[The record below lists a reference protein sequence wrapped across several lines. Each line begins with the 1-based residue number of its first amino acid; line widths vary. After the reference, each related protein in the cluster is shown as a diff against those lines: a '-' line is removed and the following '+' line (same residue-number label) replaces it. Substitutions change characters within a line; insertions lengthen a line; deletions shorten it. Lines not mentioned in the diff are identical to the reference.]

1 MSSALLLVNH
11 LHKPIRTEANPNR
24 IDVNIKEHYS
34 CACAYQS
41 VLAFEEFVLSSYI
54 SVNY

>member
-1 MSSALLLVNH
+1 MHQPV
-11 LHKPIRTEANPNR
+11 RTEANPNR

-41 VLAFEEFVLSSYI
+41 VLAFEEFILSSYI
-54 SVNY
+54 SVTISLHIAFLTDL